1 MDSVPVLTFVALLAA
16 WNIFLYKRSG
26 GRAWSPLWM
35 AFSTTAAAVLFL
47 VAGTIGYTLSRHDRF
62 VADTAWAG
70 GVIWWEIA
78 SSRCRAPRC
87 LLLAQ
92 GSSKDP
98 RSLSRQSTGWI
109 SLLPQGRR

>member
-70 GVIWWEIA
+70 GVIWWEIGVGLGA
-78 SSRCRAPRC
+78 AILAAYFWRKGLQRIRAV
-87 LLLAQ
+87 
-92 GSSKDP
+92 
-98 RSLSRQSTGWI
+98 
-109 SLLPQGRR
+109 